1 MAFQPLPPFDI
12 PHNVVRK
19 SPFRF
24 LILPVSQYEKAHF
37 RVRYG
42 AFQPPIWPISHVEMV
57 LFAMRKMQLR
67 HKLLIFNVL

>member
-1 MAFQPLPPFDI
+1 MTFQPLPPFDI
-12 PHNVVRK
+12 PHNVVLK

-42 AFQPPIWPISHVEMV
+42 AFQPP
-57 LFAMRKMQLR
+57 K
-67 HKLLIFNVL
+67 